1 MTPVAAVRMPN
12 LTSHQGR
19 HGLTINASVLATVP
33 MMQVHLAIPLVIA
46 DRTDIAVLDVLS
58 ACWPE
63 LPAWA
68 RFEQFGGQIA
78 VNRTQ
83 QWLHLSLLSTADRL
97 PLLADTLAAVVGADY
112 SHETVQAGA
121 RRIAQYVSLAAAQ
134 PAVDSTRRLWE
145 AYYGHLPPFA
155 ELAPDPQE
163 VDEVSAQQVA
173 AAHTRCVA
181 PGQAHLVVVGD
192 LDPEHTVSCLDSA
205 LGSWAGPRQ
214 PAPQQPTAPP
224 RLPGRRRV
232 THHRPWRQSH
242 IRLAAPSAPRD
253 DREGFA
259 AALASSLILGGT
271 FSSRIMTVLREQHG
285 LAYRTSA
292 ALNDH
297 RGAGILVVEAD
308 VAAPAATAAMSHLTR
323 LLEEFA
329 TEGPTEQE
337 LAAAAGYTSGAH
349 QLALGSQSTRASCL
363 LSYLTAGNPLS
374 DITDIPA
381 MIAELTPSDVRKTA
395 ALYHPD
401 QMSGVICGDTR
412 QQPVDGV

>member
-1 MTPVAAVRMPN
+1 MMPVTAVRMPN
-12 LTSHQGR
+12 LTTHHGP
-19 HGLTINASVLATVP
+19 HGLTITASVLATVP
-33 MMQVHLAIPLVIA
+33 MVQVHLAIPLVIA

-58 ACWPE
+58 ACWPD

-83 QWLHLSLLSTADRL
+83 QWLYLSLVCTADRL
-97 PLLADTLAAVVGADY
+97 PLLADTLAAVMGADY
-112 SHETVQAGA
+112 SDEAVRGGV

-155 ELAPDPQE
+155 ELAPEPEE
-163 VDEVSAQQVA
+163 VDEVSTRQVA
-173 AAHTRCVA
+173 AAHARYVV

-192 LDPEHTVSCLDSA
+192 VDPEHAVSCLDSA

-214 PAPQQPTAPP
+214 PAPEQPTAPY
-224 RLPGRRRV
+224 RLPGQRRV

-242 IRLAAPSAPRD
+242 IRLAARSAARD

-259 AALASSLILGGT
+259 AALASSLILGGNL
-271 FSSRIMTVLREQHG
+271 SSRIMTVLREQHG
-285 LAYRTSA
+285 LAYRASA

-297 RGAGILVVEAD
+297 PGANILVVEAD
-308 VAAPAATAAMSHLTR
+308 VAAPAVTAAMSHLTR

-337 LAAAAGYTSGAH
+337 LAAAAGYTNGAH

-374 DITDIPA
+374 DIADIPA
-381 MIAELTPSDVRKTA
+381 MVAELTPSDVRKTA
-395 ALYHPD
+395 VLYHPD
-401 QMSGVICGDTR
+401 RMSGVICGDTT
-412 QQPVDGV
+412 QQPGDGV